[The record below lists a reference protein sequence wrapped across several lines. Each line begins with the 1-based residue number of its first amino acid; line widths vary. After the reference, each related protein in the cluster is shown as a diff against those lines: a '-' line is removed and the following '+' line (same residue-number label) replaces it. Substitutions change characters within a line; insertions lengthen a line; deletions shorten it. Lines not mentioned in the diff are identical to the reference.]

1 MAATLAGLP
10 QTQNQGKQQGGAA
23 SDRSLRSVFG
33 TLNLI
38 AHILI
43 EQ

>member
-10 QTQNQGKQQGGAA
+10 QAQNQGKQQGNIA

-33 TLNLI
+33 S
-38 AHILI
+38 
-43 EQ
+43 